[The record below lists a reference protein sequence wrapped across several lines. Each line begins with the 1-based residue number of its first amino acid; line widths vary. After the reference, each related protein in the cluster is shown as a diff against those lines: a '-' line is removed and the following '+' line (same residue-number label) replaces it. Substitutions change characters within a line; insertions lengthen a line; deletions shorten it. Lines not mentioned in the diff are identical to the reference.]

1 MRFNL
6 LGLSII
12 DWPLNYIRR
21 ARFRKKPVINRER
34 DTAAFKRTPG
44 NVRVRLVRLEILD
57 KINVTEIKWK
67 RKKCT

>member
-21 ARFRKKPVINRER
+21 ARFRKKSVVNRER
-34 DTAAFKRTPG
+34 DTAAFKRPPG
-44 NVRVRLVRLEILD
+44 MSAFAAFENS
-57 KINVTEIKWK
+57 W
-67 RKKCT
+67 

>member
-21 ARFRKKPVINRER
+21 ARFRKKSVVNRER
-34 DTAAFKRTPG
+34 DIAAFKRTLG
-44 NVRVRLVRLEILD
+44 NVRVRHVWKFL
-57 KINVTEIKWK
+57 IK
-67 RKKCT
+67 

>member
-21 ARFRKKPVINRER
+21 GRSRKKPVVNRER

-44 NVRVRLVRLEILD
+44 NVRVRLEILD
-57 KINVTEIKWK
+57 KINVTEIK
-67 RKKCT
+67 